1 MNKEFNINFIGNR
14 KAAFLVSAV
23 FILATLIS
31 LLVRGGLNYG
41 IEFTG
46 GVSLIIPFPE
56 DELSQARD
64 KTEEI
69 LRNLNFND
77 YETKTLSDGESSM
90 LQITVSQKDT
100 DDPTQIRRSIVGQL
114 NNSYPG
120 IGDREISAEVVG
132 SRVGQELRGNAV
144 KAIILSLIVII
155 AYIAVRFK
163 FAYALGAISAL
174 VHDIIIVIGV
184 FSILD
189 WEISLPIIAALLTV
203 VGYSLNDTIVVFD
216 RIRENLNEHKDKA
229 LSLSDT
235 LNISINQTLSRTLI
249 TSLTTFVVV
258 GAIFIVF
265 LPTENVLKYFS
276 AALMIG
282 VISGTYS
289 SIFVATPTLIY
300 LNKKWPI
307 EKK

>member
-14 KAAFLVSAV
+14 KTAFFVSAV

-41 IEFTG
+41 IDFTG

-69 LRNLNFND
+69 LNDLNFND

-114 NNSYPG
+114 NNTYPG